1 MPVVA
6 KILTCLLCLL
16 CACLFAFV
24 GIFVGPKLGSVGFS
38 AVCVLGELISFVLFF
53 VIAEMRSPK

>member
-6 KILTCLLCLL
+6 KILICLLCLL

-38 AVCVLGELISFVLFF
+38 AVCVLGELISFALFF